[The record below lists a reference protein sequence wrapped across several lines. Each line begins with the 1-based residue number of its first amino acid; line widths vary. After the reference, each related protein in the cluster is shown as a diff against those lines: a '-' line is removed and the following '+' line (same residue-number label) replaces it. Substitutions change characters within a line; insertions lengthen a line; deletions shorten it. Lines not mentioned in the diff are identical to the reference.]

1 MDKNTRASGSPS
13 QLDLAECLKFIIGEM
28 KRLPVLK
35 DWDEAKRRGEVTSRA
50 DLVRFFDDA
59 CMDSMLLTIRAFDE
73 FYRLRKE
80 QPKGETHLKKAQKDD
95 LNAEQYGFV
104 HDEPVL
110 AGDRRKQLNKEL
122 AHFTHRRATQ
132 RLRTVMREDV
142 FSVLGPCIQFLDHV
156 LSSGLLDDHQEIAKT
171 AQAVRDD
178 MQKTIHDP
186 SWGVAAWT

>member
-1 MDKNTRASGSPS
+1 M
-13 QLDLAECLKFIIGEM
+13 
-28 KRLPVLK
+28 
-35 DWDEAKRRGEVTSRA
+35 
-50 DLVRFFDDA
+50 
-59 CMDSMLLTIRAFDE
+59 
-73 FYRLRKE
+73 
-80 QPKGETHLKKAQKDD
+80 GETHLKKAQKDD
-95 LNAEQYGFV
+95 LYAEQYGFV

-132 RLRTVMREDV
+132 RLKTVMREDV

-171 AQAVRDD
+171 AQAVRDY